1 MVDSNLSF
9 GDCGCDLTKAACD
22 PYCCCDAD
30 CSKGTVYEWKLA
42 KACADVSYDMQIMDF
57 LSECEDVNTA
67 PTIKDLQNGLYV
79 YEKNLKKIFCPK
91 KISITKK
98 LGGFLDVNLATDK
111 DSYNKLLDNET

>member
-1 MVDSNLSF
+1 MCLS
-9 GDCGCDLTKAACD
+9 LVIATAL
-22 PYCCCDAD
+22 P
-30 CSKGTVYEWKLA
+30 A
-42 KACADVSYDMQIMDF
+42 K
-57 LSECEDVNTA
+57 
-67 PTIKDLQNGLYV
+67 NGLYV